1 MLKLQTCVKA
11 GSIKEAPL
19 KCGKESSVQVEA
31 GYEERQDKTRR
42 LAEVLGS
49 ARSVKAQNPLML
61 PALRAR
67 SQSSYTPAYTGEGG
81 RELSHIT
88 ASASLGVLA
97 YLTTPLL
104 VTQSSSLVLPA
115 WGKSSLGKAP
125 GSMPRALPGKQL
137 TGAI

>member
-1 MLKLQTCVKA
+1 MLKLQTCAKA
-11 GSIKEAPL
+11 GSIKEALL

-31 GYEERQDKTRR
+31 GHEERQDKTRR

-88 ASASLGVLA
+88 ASASHGVSCHHSWGLGLPDHSIASDSVLIPGA
-97 YLTTPLL
+97 
-104 VTQSSSLVLPA
+104 SSV
-115 WGKSSLGKAP
+115 G
-125 GSMPRALPGKQL
+125 
-137 TGAI
+137 